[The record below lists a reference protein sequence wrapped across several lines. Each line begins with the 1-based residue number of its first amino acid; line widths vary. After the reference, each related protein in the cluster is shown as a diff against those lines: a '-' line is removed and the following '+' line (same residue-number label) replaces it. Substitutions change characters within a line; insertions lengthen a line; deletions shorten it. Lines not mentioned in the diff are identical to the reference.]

1 MNRLKQKLKIV
12 ETYTKPLPKP
22 KSFVKVY
29 QNIPHKKNWNYMAD
43 LLFMPTTTKKK
54 YKYLLVVV
62 DLATNNF
69 DIEPLRNK
77 DPESVLNA
85 FEEMFDR
92 NYIKKPYASIR
103 TDAGTEFKG
112 VFQKY
117 LYDNSILHKVAVP
130 GRHNQLSNINALCK
144 QLGGLFNGYLNQKEK
159 ELGHRY
165 NDWIDVITEVRND
178 LNDIREIPEG
188 NIFNDV
194 YPVPPIVE
202 PKYKVG
208 DLVYYRLDIPEDALG
223 NQQPTHKFRTGD
235 YRWKLVPHKI
245 KKILFYPEP
254 TPIRYILNYRP
265 NVSYAEYELKPAEV
279 SDDEE
284 KFIVKQIF
292 DKKKLNN
299 KTYYKIHWKGYL
311 KKDFTWEPA
320 EILIKDGLKDMIDEY
335 EYYKKKFNN

>member
-1 MNRLKQKLKIV
+1 M
-12 ETYTKPLPKP
+12 
-22 KSFVKVY
+22 
-29 QNIPHKKNWNYMAD
+29 
-43 LLFMPTTTKKK
+43 
-54 YKYLLVVV
+54 
-62 DLATNNF
+62 
-69 DIEPLRNK
+69 
-77 DPESVLNA
+77 
-85 FEEMFDR
+85 
-92 NYIKKPYASIR
+92 
-103 TDAGTEFKG
+103 
-112 VFQKY
+112 
-117 LYDNSILHKVAVP
+117 
-130 GRHNQLSNINALCK
+130 
-144 QLGGLFNGYLNQKEK
+144 NQKEK

-194 YPVPPIVE
+194 YPIPPIVE

-235 YRWKLVPHKI
+235 YRWKLVPSKI
-245 KKILFYPEP
+245 KKILFYPDP

-311 KKDFTWEPA
+311 KKNSTWEPA
-320 EILIKDGLKDMIDEY
+320 DLLIKDGLKDLIDEY
-335 EYYKKKFNN
+335 EYYRKKFNN